1 MTWARLKV
9 FLLISAA
16 TRCHC
21 VDEKRLFFPLFQLFF
36 PFDLIKYDFQKD
48 EPIRNKHGWCE
59 KVKRGKYVLQCI
71 TMVMQT
77 LPGSFFFKRPYYW
90 DTVWYQHKLLIFN
103 SNKSNTNF
111 DVRQTLLSTAVLTLK
126 ELRKSLDIFTE
137 EQCGKMTVWYGL

>member
-1 MTWARLKV
+1 MWVPQFIYKKMNNTILYLHQVILKVTRSQKCLFVSYLQETVYRQNIFSFRWNCSTLRWARLKV

-77 LPGSFFFKRPYYW
+77 LPGSFF
-90 DTVWYQHKLLIFN
+90 
-103 SNKSNTNF
+103 
-111 DVRQTLLSTAVLTLK
+111 
-126 ELRKSLDIFTE
+126 
-137 EQCGKMTVWYGL
+137 